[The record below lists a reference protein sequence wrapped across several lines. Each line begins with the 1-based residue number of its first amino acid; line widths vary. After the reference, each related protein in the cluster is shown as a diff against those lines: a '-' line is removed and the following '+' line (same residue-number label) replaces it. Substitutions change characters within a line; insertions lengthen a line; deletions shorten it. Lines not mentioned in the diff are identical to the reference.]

1 MNTDTLYSQFV
12 IMTVVSSIIFH
23 CINENE
29 LLNTLHLY
37 NQWSTEECN
46 LLF

>member
-12 IMTVVSSIIFH
+12 SMTVVSSIIFH
-23 CINENE
+23 CINITEI
-29 LLNTLHLY
+29 LNTLHLY
-37 NQWSTEECN
+37 NHWSIEECD